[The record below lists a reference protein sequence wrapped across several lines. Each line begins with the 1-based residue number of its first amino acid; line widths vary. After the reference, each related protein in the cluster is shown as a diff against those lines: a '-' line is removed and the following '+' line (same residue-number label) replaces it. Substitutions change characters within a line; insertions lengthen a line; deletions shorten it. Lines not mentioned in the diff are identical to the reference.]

1 MLPVLTVANPSARK
15 AEREWQQLC
24 SAYLPIRVKGSIWR
38 YSRKRTHS
46 DLSQGWKLHVSATI
60 LSACP
65 VLRLLGPYL
74 KRRGIWFKAPKSLA
88 ELHKLN
94 SGIYYG
100 FSQVGKFISVYP
112 QSAEAAAAI
121 AGDLQTLTAK
131 FAAPMVPYDNP
142 LRNRSC
148 VYYRYGSFSL
158 DLQTTF
164 RKKRVLAIARPDG
177 KLVPDLREPRAAV
190 PRWLTDPFQ
199 PVRSQVAF
207 ELATPLDT
215 DYTGY
220 EALTQRGRGGIYQAR
235 DVSSV
240 PRKLCV
246 IKEGRRHGETD
257 WLGRDGYVRIKREA
271 HFLRSSGAAAV
282 PRVLRTFR
290 ANGCYYLVTERIAG
304 KPLQQVL
311 ASRQRM
317 STRQILDYCAQMAQI
332 VADIHAAGW
341 TWRDCKP
348 DNFLVD
354 KNHKL
359 RALDF
364 EGACRLD
371 EPDPPWAATPGY
383 APPRQLW
390 DSGGPEAMDLYALG
404 TSIMQL
410 TVRSESPMNLVAA
423 FKRESKQRNLPL
435 RWVKAIQSLRSPSP
449 KRRSSAR
456 ATQALIESHISSWNL
471 TGGADSG
478 SPSENGPP
486 GERSNRSKGNKNC
499 PSHPRLLTKS
509 VQRPNDVDERN
520 RRFQFDLLF

>member
-1 MLPVLTVANPSARK
+1 MDRWLNPLARK
-15 AEREWQQLC
+15 AEHEWQQLC
-24 SAYLPIRVKGSIWR
+24 DAYLPIRVKGSIWR
-38 YSRKRTHS
+38 YSRKRLRG

-60 LSACP
+60 LSACA
-65 VLRLLGPYL
+65 VLRLIAPYL

-100 FSQVGKFISVYP
+100 FSQVGKFVTVYP
-112 QSAEAAAAI
+112 QSAEAAADVASKLH
-121 AGDLQTLTAK
+121 ALTAK
-131 FAAPMVPYDNP
+131 FAAPMVPYDNA

-158 DLQTTF
+158 RLKTTF
-164 RKKRVLAIARPDG
+164 RKRRVLAIARPDG
-177 KLVPDLREPRAAV
+177 KLVPDSRGPRAAV
-190 PRWLTDPFQ
+190 PHWLTDPFQ
-199 PVRSQVAF
+199 SVRSQAALEV
-207 ELATPLDT
+207 ETPLET

-235 DVSSV
+235 DVSSM

-246 IKEGRRHGETD
+246 IKEGRRYGETD
-257 WLGRDGYVRIKREA
+257 WLGRDGFFRIKREA
-271 HFLRSSGAAAV
+271 EVLRLTGTAGV

-304 KPLQQVL
+304 KSLQQML

-317 STRQILDYCAQMAQI
+317 STRRMLDYCAQMARI

-341 TWRDCKP
+341 AWRDCKP
-348 DNFLVD
+348 DNFLVE

-371 EPDPPWAATPGY
+371 ETDPPWGATPGY
-383 APPRQLW
+383 SRPRQSW
-390 DSGGPEAMDLYALG
+390 NSGSPEAMDLYALG

-410 TVRSESPMNLVAA
+410 IARTESPINLAAA
-423 FKRESKQRNLPL
+423 FKRGIKKRNLPRRL
-435 RWVKAIQSLRSPSP
+435 FEAIQRLRSPSS
-449 KRRSSAR
+449 KRRPSAR
-456 ATQALIESHISSWNL
+456 ATQTVIELHTSSWNL
-471 TGGADSG
+471 RGGADSG
-478 SPSENGPP
+478 SPSRNGPAA
-486 GERSNRSKGNKNC
+486 GRLNRSKKKEKVSKSAKVVNGK
-499 PSHPRLLTKS
+499 RRTTKR
-509 VQRPNDVDERN
+509 RP
-520 RRFQFDLLF
+520 